1 MLFFLTLISMFGFIW
16 KIFLCLLVLGMIKS
30 DLQIVAAEG
39 YSATEGGQAKGGS
52 PTPQLSSWQLANPSL
67 PPDLK
72 KLNGIVKAEQV
83 NKPLLLRRKRSIL
96 FPTGVKICPDESV
109 EQAIAN
115 HLKYFRL
122 RVCQETVWEV
132 FKIFWDRLP
141 EREEYRTWMNLCEEG
156 MMSIFEIGTNFSQS
170 EEHRS
175 LIVKS
180 YTKEAM
186 GSSCADWSC
195 GSSGTP
201 TPAPDA
207 DVTTLRDAAAN
218 VPPPHEISIESPA
231 GGTTHEIEE
240 ADITINNEIKKE
252 DEKLMKPVTEQ
263 MIEFRILIVGE
274 KYSEELSDPAAVKR
288 QLLSEQFISQI
299 KSVFEGLPGYKS
311 IHVLDYSFP
320 EEDSG
325 VEVHYAVTF
334 DGKAI
339 SNATWD
345 LINLHSNKVEDNSF
359 TGIEDN
365 PTVVYTISDFRDYIA
380 EILQKN
386 ALLENNSL
394 SLDPNSLQL
403 TNVKA
408 LLRPTPEDP
417 SWITEHP
424 VVLEHPEF
432 DMCLPRRNELSLCH
446 KIQVRLCLTDSTFL
460 AERPSADESTVS
472 NTLPFD
478 FTKPD
483 STSDTEQSNDNE
495 IQPRPENLNSD
506 VSLAPEAPLFSEA
519 DVTSLPDGLN
529 FEDGNWTPH
538 LVTAPV
544 SARDSVD
551 YLERLSASNSL
562 DVFEDTRLSED
573 ILPSSPS
580 HLVPEEP
587 PATDD
592 YAVPLLSALT
602 VASSSVIET
611 DVTEIVSAEKEEVT
625 PGSPAGGNDADSV
638 LHESMEEFPFP
649 FEVHHMEDETDIY
662 LGDRVIYDDGSG
674 SAFDGSGKAMESSI
688 WPWEEATLEPVLYPG
703 PDSWLEDHN
712 ESLLIRTED
721 IPEGMILDYIL
732 NSRNKL
738 DDDPSKDGNE
748 GMANTKED
756 FLDESEIFVFPETTT
771 QQVSLLQTEEP
782 SSVEPSTQTETSG
795 VYNSSFVKPPLVL
808 EPSVDHSF
816 VDVPTGEAPV
826 SPHNTGLSVDD
837 SLLTSTGTVSMEQPE
852 ESSVGQNIIS
862 EAVEYQNED
871 RTMIEE
877 LFTVEQ
883 LDVTE
888 TATIGGLDT
897 SSSESILAAD
907 PSTVHPDLSMV
918 HPDLSTVHP
927 DADTFTVH
935 ADAST
940 VHPDASASIVNPDAS
955 IAHSDSSTV
964 HSDASTV
971 NPDVSMVHSH
981 VSTLNPDASTVHP
994 DASTVHPDTSAA
1006 TVNPDA
1012 STVHSDTSMV
1022 NPDTSTVHSDAST
1035 LNPDV
1040 SMVHSDTSA
1049 STVNPDASIAHSDT
1063 SMVNP
1068 DTSTVHSDASTL
1080 NLDVSMVHSDTSA
1093 STVNPDASTVHSDTS
1108 TVNPDASS
1116 VHSDV
1121 SASTVNPDASTAHS
1135 DTSVVNSDAST
1146 VHSDASTL
1154 NPDVSMI
1161 HSDTS
1166 ASTVNPDASTEEK
1179 QTLDSSLAGQDATG
1193 SAVMKPA
1200 DVWPT
1205 DRALENSLDQTVQ
1218 SAMPTATQVSTAVPS
1233 VMDQTTVLEAF
1244 TDQGGTDHDMHVPMS
1259 FSTLMN
1265 SYVTVSVTTSTVELP
1280 SHFPPAGST
1289 ASSSVATS
1297 TRVGVE
1303 TRTLDVSVDLDDVST
1318 VHFPPELTEEG
1329 RSMTESHV
1337 DLTTRVQSTEMASV
1351 AWATHD
1357 NRSNS
1362 LVPSRALVVFFSLR
1376 VTNMMFSED
1385 LFNKNSPEY
1394 KALEQRFLE
1403 LLVPYLQSNLT
1414 GFQNLEILNFR
1425 NGSIVVNS
1433 RMKFAKPVPRNVTN
1447 AVYVILEDFC
1457 NTAYHTM
1464 NLAID
1469 KYSLDVESGEQADP
1483 CKFQAC
1489 NEFSECLVNRWSGE
1503 AECVCNPGYLSI
1515 DGLPCN
1521 SICDLQPNFCLND
1534 GKCDVS
1540 PGQGAIC
1547 RCRVG
1552 ENWWYR
1558 GEHCEEYVSEPL
1570 VVGIAIASVAGFL
1583 LVASAVIFFLART
1596 LRDQYT
1602 KSDTEYSQGQ
1612 GGSLSSI
1619 ENAVKYNPMYESDT
1633 TGYSHYYRRYP
1644 QLTSYSSTSAETS
1657 TDYSSEEIRHIYEN
1671 SELTKEEIQDRIRI
1685 IELYAKDRQFAEFVR
1700 QHQMKLL

>member
-1 MLFFLTLISMFGFIW
+1 MLLFLTQISMFGFTW
-16 KIFLCLLVLGMIKS
+16 KTFLCFLVLGMIKG

-39 YSATEGGQAKGGS
+39 YSATEGGQAKDGS
-52 PTPQLSSWQLANPSL
+52 PTPQLSGWQLANPSQ
-67 PPDLK
+67 PPELK

-83 NKPLLLRRKRSIL
+83 NKHLLLRRKRSIL
-96 FPTGVKICPDESV
+96 FPSGVKICPDESV

-132 FKIFWDRLP
+132 FKTFWDRLP
-141 EREEYRTWMNLCEEG
+141 EREEYHTWMSLCEEG
-156 MMSIFEIGTNFSQS
+156 TMSIFEIGMNFSQS

-175 LIVKS
+175 LIVKKLS

-186 GSSCADWSC
+186 GSSCTDWSC
-195 GSSGTP
+195 GSGTP
-201 TPAPDA
+201 TPASDA

-218 VPPPHEISIESPA
+218 VPPPHEISVESPA
-231 GGTTHEIEE
+231 GGPEIED
-240 ADITINNEIKKE
+240 ADATINNEIKKQ
-252 DEKLMKPVTEQ
+252 DEKLVRPVTEQ
-263 MIEFRILIVGE
+263 MIEFSILIAGE
-274 KYSEELSDPAAVKR
+274 EYSEELSDPATVKR

-299 KSVFEGLPGYKS
+299 KSVFEGLPGYKN
-311 IHVLDYSFP
+311 IHVLDYSSP

-359 TGIEDN
+359 MGIEDN
-365 PTVVYTISDFRDYIA
+365 PTAVYTISDFRDYIA

-386 ALLENNSL
+386 ALLENTSL

-403 TNVKA
+403 TNVKEI
-408 LLRPTPEDP
+408 LHPPPEDP

-424 VVLEHPEF
+424 VVLERPEF
-432 DMCLPRRNELSLCH
+432 D
-446 KIQVRLCLTDSTFL
+446 DSTFL

-472 NTLPFD
+472 NSLPFD

-483 STSDTEQSNDNE
+483 STSDSEQSNDNE
-495 IQPRPENLNSD
+495 IRPRPENLDSEA
-506 VSLAPEAPLFSEA
+506 SLAPEAPLSSEA

-529 FEDGNWTPH
+529 LEDGNRTPH

-544 SARDSVD
+544 LGRDSVD
-551 YLERLSASNSL
+551 SLEWLSASNSL
-562 DVFEDTRLSED
+562 DVFEDTGLSED
-573 ILPSSPS
+573 LLLPSSPPP

-587 PATDD
+587 PFTDD
-592 YAVPLLSALT
+592 YGVPLLSAPT

-611 DVTEIVSAEKEEVT
+611 DIKETVSAEKEEVT
-625 PGSPAGGNDADSV
+625 QDSPAGSNNADSV
-638 LHESMEEFPFP
+638 LHESVEEINFPL
-649 FEVHHMEDETDIY
+649 EVQPMEDETDMY
-662 LGDRVIYDDGSG
+662 LGDRIIYDDGSG
-674 SAFDGSGKAMESSI
+674 SAFDGSGKEMESII
-688 WPWEEATLEPVLYPG
+688 WPWEEATLEPVFYPG
-703 PDSWLEDHN
+703 PDSWLEDDN

-732 NSRNKL
+732 NSGNKL
-738 DDDPSKDGNE
+738 DDDPSKDDNE
-748 GMANTKED
+748 GMANIKED

-771 QQVSLLQTEEP
+771 WQVPLLQTEEP

-795 VYNSSFVKPPLVL
+795 MYDSSFVKPSLGL

-816 VDVPTGEAPV
+816 VDMPTGEAPV
-826 SPHNTGLSVDD
+826 SPHNTGLSVED
-837 SLLTSTGTVSMEQPE
+837 SLLKSTGTVSMEKPE
-852 ESSVGQNIIS
+852 ESSVSQNIIS
-862 EAVEYQNED
+862 EADEHQNED
-871 RTMIEE
+871 RTTAEE
-877 LFTVEQ
+877 LLTVGQSE
-883 LDVTE
+883 VTE
-888 TATIGGLDT
+888 AATISHLDT
-897 SSSESILAAD
+897 SSSETILTAD
-907 PSTVHPDLSMV
+907 S
-918 HPDLSTVHP
+918 
-927 DADTFTVH
+927 
-935 ADAST
+935 
-940 VHPDASASIVNPDAS
+940 
-955 IAHSDSSTV
+955 
-964 HSDASTV
+964 
-971 NPDVSMVHSH
+971 
-981 VSTLNPDASTVHP
+981 
-994 DASTVHPDTSAA
+994 
-1006 TVNPDA
+1006 
-1012 STVHSDTSMV
+1012 
-1022 NPDTSTVHSDAST
+1022 
-1035 LNPDV
+1035 
-1040 SMVHSDTSA
+1040 
-1049 STVNPDASIAHSDT
+1049 
-1063 SMVNP
+1063 
-1068 DTSTVHSDASTL
+1068 
-1080 NLDVSMVHSDTSA
+1080 
-1093 STVNPDASTVHSDTS
+1093 
-1108 TVNPDASS
+1108 
-1116 VHSDV
+1116 
-1121 SASTVNPDASTAHS
+1121 
-1135 DTSVVNSDAST
+1135 
-1146 VHSDASTL
+1146 
-1154 NPDVSMI
+1154 
-1161 HSDTS
+1161 
-1166 ASTVNPDASTEEK
+1166 STVNPDASTEEQ
-1179 QTLDSSLAGQDATG
+1179 QTLDLSLAGHDTTG
-1193 SAVMKPA
+1193 SAVEKPA

-1218 SAMPTATQVSTAVPS
+1218 SAMPSATQVSTVAPS
-1233 VMDQTTVLEAF
+1233 VIDQITG
-1244 TDQGGTDHDMHVPMS
+1244 QGGTDHDTHVSMS
-1259 FSTLMN
+1259 FSTVMN
-1265 SYVTVSVTTSTVELP
+1265 SYVTVSVTSSTVELP
-1280 SHFPPAGST
+1280 SHLPPVGST
-1289 ASSSVATS
+1289 VSSSVSSTS
-1297 TRVGVE
+1297 TKLGDATTRV
-1303 TRTLDVSVDLDDVST
+1303 LDISVDRDRVST
-1318 VHFPPELTEEG
+1318 VHFSPELTEEG

-1337 DLTTRVQSTEMASV
+1337 ELTTRVQSTEMASV
-1351 AWATHD
+1351 AWATHE
-1357 NRSNS
+1357 NRSS
-1362 LVPSRALVVFFSLR
+1362 TPVPSRALVVFFSLR

-1447 AVYVILEDFC
+1447 AVYMILEDFC

-1534 GKCDVS
+1534 GKCDIS

-1602 KSDTEYSQGQ
+1602 KSDTEDSQGQ
-1612 GGSLSSI
+1612 GDSLSSI

>member
-1 MLFFLTLISMFGFIW
+1 MFGFIW
-16 KIFLCLLVLGMIKS
+16 KMFLCLLVLGMIKD
-30 DLQIVAAEG
+30 DLQIVA
-39 YSATEGGQAKGGS
+39 ATEGGQAKGGS
-52 PTPQLSSWQLANPSL
+52 PAPQLHGWQLANPSL
-67 PPDLK
+67 PPELK
-72 KLNGIVKAEQV
+72 KLTGIAEAEQV
-83 NKPLLLRRKRSIL
+83 NKHLLSRRKRSIL
-96 FPTGVKICPDESV
+96 FPSGVKICPDESV

-132 FKIFWDRLP
+132 FKTFWDRLP
-141 EREEYRTWMNLCEEG
+141 EREEYHTWMNLCEEG
-156 MMSIFEIGTNFSQS
+156 TMSTFEMGTNFSQS

-175 LIVKS
+175 LILKINQKLINLS
-180 YTKEAM
+180 YHVQLQFLILFLF
-186 GSSCADWSC
+186 S
-195 GSSGTP
+195 SSGTP
-201 TPAPDA
+201 TPASDA

-218 VPPPHEISIESPA
+218 VPPPHEISIESPVD
-231 GGTTHEIEE
+231 GTIHEIED
-240 ADITINNEIKKE
+240 ADITINNEIKKQ
-252 DEKLMKPVTEQ
+252 DEKLAKPVNEQ
-263 MIEFRILIVGE
+263 MIEFSILIVGE
-274 KYSEELSDPAAVKR
+274 KYSDELTDPAAVKR
-288 QLLSEQFISQI
+288 QLLSEQFISQME
-299 KSVFEGLPGYKS
+299 SVFEGLPGYKN
-311 IHVLDYSFP
+311 IRVLDY
-320 EEDSG
+320 SG

-359 TGIEDN
+359 MGIEDN

-386 ALLENNSL
+386 ALLENTSL

-403 TNVKA
+403 TNVKEI
-408 LLRPTPEDP
+408 LHPIPEDP

-432 DMCLPRRNELSLCH
+432 D
-446 KIQVRLCLTDSTFL
+446 DSTFL
-460 AERPSADESTVS
+460 AEWPSADESTVS

-483 STSDTEQSNDNE
+483 STSGSEQPNDNE
-495 IQPRPENLNSD
+495 IRPRPENLDSEA
-506 VSLAPEAPLFSEA
+506 SLAPEAPLSSEA
-519 DVTSLPDGLN
+519 DITSLPDGLN
-529 FEDGNWTPH
+529 LEDGNRTPH
-538 LVTAPV
+538 LVTAP
-544 SARDSVD
+544 AFGRDSVD
-551 YLERLSASNSL
+551 SLERLSASNSL
-562 DVFEDTRLSED
+562 DVFEDTGLPED
-573 ILPSSPS
+573 LLLPSSPPR
-580 HLVPEEP
+580 LVPDEP
-587 PATDD
+587 PSTDD
-592 YAVPLLSALT
+592 YAVPLLSAPT
-602 VASSSVIET
+602 VASSSVTET
-611 DVTEIVSAEKEEVT
+611 DIKETVSTKKEET
-625 PGSPAGGNDADSV
+625 QGSPADSNNVDSV
-638 LHESMEEFPFP
+638 LHESVEEIPFP
-649 FEVHHMEDETDIY
+649 LEVHPMEDETDVY

-674 SAFDGSGKAMESSI
+674 SAFDGSGKEMESSI
-688 WPWEEATLEPVLYPG
+688 WPWEEATLEPVFYPG
-703 PDSWLEDHN
+703 PDSWLEDDN

-738 DDDPSKDGNE
+738 DDDSSKDRNE

-771 QQVSLLQTEEP
+771 QQVPLLQTKQP

-795 VYNSSFVKPPLVL
+795 IYDSSFVKPSLVL

-816 VDVPTGEAPV
+816 VDTPTGEAPV
-826 SPHNTGLSVDD
+826 SPQSTDLPVED
-837 SLLTSTGTVSMEQPE
+837 SLLTSTGTISTEQPE

-862 EAVEYQNED
+862 EAAEHQNKD
-871 RTMIEE
+871 RTMVEE
-877 LFTVEQ
+877 LFTMGQ
-883 LDVTE
+883 SDVTE
-888 TATIGGLDT
+888 AATIGHLDT
-897 SSSESILAAD
+897 SSSETILTAD
-907 PSTVHPDLSMV
+907 P
-918 HPDLSTVHP
+918 
-927 DADTFTVH
+927 
-935 ADAST
+935 
-940 VHPDASASIVNPDAS
+940 
-955 IAHSDSSTV
+955 
-964 HSDASTV
+964 
-971 NPDVSMVHSH
+971 
-981 VSTLNPDASTVHP
+981 
-994 DASTVHPDTSAA
+994 
-1006 TVNPDA
+1006 
-1012 STVHSDTSMV
+1012 
-1022 NPDTSTVHSDAST
+1022 
-1035 LNPDV
+1035 
-1040 SMVHSDTSA
+1040 
-1049 STVNPDASIAHSDT
+1049 STVNPDASV
-1063 SMVNP
+1063 VNP
-1068 DTSTVHSDASTL
+1068 D
-1080 NLDVSMVHSDTSA
+1080 
-1093 STVNPDASTVHSDTS
+1093 
-1108 TVNPDASS
+1108 
-1116 VHSDV
+1116 
-1121 SASTVNPDASTAHS
+1121 
-1135 DTSVVNSDAST
+1135 
-1146 VHSDASTL
+1146 
-1154 NPDVSMI
+1154 
-1161 HSDTS
+1161 
-1166 ASTVNPDASTEEK
+1166 ASTVNPDASTEE
-1179 QTLDSSLAGQDATG
+1179 QQILDSSLAGQDTTG
-1193 SAVMKPA
+1193 SAVKNLA

-1205 DRALENSLDQTVQ
+1205 DRTLENSLDHRVQ
-1218 SAMPTATQVSTAVPS
+1218 SATPTATQVSTAVPS
-1233 VMDQTTVLEAF
+1233 VIGETTVLEGFAVQGD
-1244 TDQGGTDHDMHVPMS
+1244 TDHGTDVSMI
-1259 FSTLMN
+1259 FSTMT
-1265 SYVTVSVTTSTVELP
+1265 SYVTVSVTTSAVEHPSHLP
-1280 SHFPPAGST
+1280 SVGST
-1289 ASSSVATS
+1289 APSSVATS
-1297 TRVGVE
+1297 TRLGEE
-1303 TRTLDVSVDLDDVST
+1303 TTRVLDVSVDLEHVST
-1318 VHFPPELTEEG
+1318 VHFSPELTEEG

-1337 DLTTRVQSTEMASV
+1337 ELTTHVQSTEMASV
-1351 AWATHD
+1351 AWATHE
-1357 NRSNS
+1357 NRNS
-1362 LVPSRALVVFFSLR
+1362 TPIPSRALVVFFSLR

-1447 AVYVILEDFC
+1447 AVYMILEDFC

-1534 GKCDVS
+1534 GKCDIS

-1602 KSDTEYSQGQ
+1602 KSDTEDSQGQ
-1612 GGSLSSI
+1612 GDSLSSI

-1700 QHQMKLL
+1700 QHQM

>member
-1 MLFFLTLISMFGFIW
+1 MFGFTW
-16 KIFLCLLVLGMIKS
+16 KTFLCFLVLGMIKG

-39 YSATEGGQAKGGS
+39 YSATEGGQAKDGS
-52 PTPQLSSWQLANPSL
+52 PTLQLSGWQLANPSQ
-67 PPDLK
+67 PPELK

-83 NKPLLLRRKRSIL
+83 NKHLLLRRKRSIL
-96 FPTGVKICPDESV
+96 FPSGVKICPDESV
-109 EQAIAN
+109 EQVIAN

-132 FKIFWDRLP
+132 FKTFWDRLP
-141 EREEYRTWMNLCEEG
+141 EREEYHTWMSLCEEG
-156 MMSIFEIGTNFSQS
+156 TMNIFEIGMNFSQS

-175 LIVKS
+175 LIVKKLS

-186 GSSCADWSC
+186 GSSCTDWSC
-195 GSSGTP
+195 GSGTP
-201 TPAPDA
+201 TPALDA

-218 VPPPHEISIESPA
+218 VPPPHEISVESPA
-231 GGTTHEIEE
+231 GGPEIED
-240 ADITINNEIKKE
+240 ADATINNEIKKQ
-252 DEKLMKPVTEQ
+252 DEKLVRPVTEQ
-263 MIEFRILIVGE
+263 MIEFSILIAGE
-274 KYSEELSDPAAVKR
+274 KYSEELSDPATVKR

-299 KSVFEGLPGYKS
+299 KSVFEGLPGYKN
-311 IHVLDYSFP
+311 IHVLDYSSP

-359 TGIEDN
+359 MGIEDN
-365 PTVVYTISDFRDYIA
+365 PTAVYTISDFRDYIA

-386 ALLENNSL
+386 ALLENTSL

-403 TNVKA
+403 TNVKEI
-408 LLRPTPEDP
+408 LHPTPEDP
-417 SWITEHP
+417 SWISEHP
-424 VVLEHPEF
+424 VVLERPEF
-432 DMCLPRRNELSLCH
+432 D
-446 KIQVRLCLTDSTFL
+446 DSTFL

-472 NTLPFD
+472 NSLPFD

-483 STSDTEQSNDNE
+483 STSDSEQSNDNE
-495 IQPRPENLNSD
+495 IWPRPENLDSEA
-506 VSLAPEAPLFSEA
+506 SLAPEAPLSSEA

-529 FEDGNWTPH
+529 LEDGNRTPH

-544 SARDSVD
+544 LGRDSVD
-551 YLERLSASNSL
+551 SLEWLSASNSL
-562 DVFEDTRLSED
+562 DVFEDTGLSED
-573 ILPSSPS
+573 LLLPSSPPP

-587 PATDD
+587 PFTDD
-592 YAVPLLSALT
+592 YAVPLLSAPT

-611 DVTEIVSAEKEEVT
+611 DIKETVSTEKEEVT
-625 PGSPAGGNDADSV
+625 QGSPAGSNNADSV
-638 LHESMEEFPFP
+638 LHESVEEINFPL
-649 FEVHHMEDETDIY
+649 EVQPMEDETDMY

-674 SAFDGSGKAMESSI
+674 SAFDGSGKEMEPSS
-688 WPWEEATLEPVLYPG
+688 WPWEEATLEPVFYPG
-703 PDSWLEDHN
+703 PDSWLEDDN
-712 ESLLIRTED
+712 ASLLIRTED

-732 NSRNKL
+732 NSGNKL
-738 DDDPSKDGNE
+738 DDDPSKDDNE
-748 GMANTKED
+748 GMANIKED

-771 QQVSLLQTEEP
+771 WQVPLLQTEEP

-795 VYNSSFVKPPLVL
+795 MYDSSFVKPSLGL

-816 VDVPTGEAPV
+816 VDMPNGEAPV
-826 SPHNTGLSVDD
+826 SPHNTGLSVED
-837 SLLTSTGTVSMEQPE
+837 SLLKSTGTVSMEKPE

-862 EAVEYQNED
+862 EADEHQNED
-871 RTMIEE
+871 RTTAEE
-877 LFTVEQ
+877 LLTVGQSE
-883 LDVTE
+883 VTE
-888 TATIGGLDT
+888 AATISHLDT
-897 SSSESILAAD
+897 SSSETILTAD
-907 PSTVHPDLSMV
+907 S
-918 HPDLSTVHP
+918 
-927 DADTFTVH
+927 
-935 ADAST
+935 
-940 VHPDASASIVNPDAS
+940 
-955 IAHSDSSTV
+955 
-964 HSDASTV
+964 
-971 NPDVSMVHSH
+971 
-981 VSTLNPDASTVHP
+981 
-994 DASTVHPDTSAA
+994 
-1006 TVNPDA
+1006 
-1012 STVHSDTSMV
+1012 
-1022 NPDTSTVHSDAST
+1022 
-1035 LNPDV
+1035 
-1040 SMVHSDTSA
+1040 
-1049 STVNPDASIAHSDT
+1049 
-1063 SMVNP
+1063 
-1068 DTSTVHSDASTL
+1068 
-1080 NLDVSMVHSDTSA
+1080 
-1093 STVNPDASTVHSDTS
+1093 
-1108 TVNPDASS
+1108 
-1116 VHSDV
+1116 
-1121 SASTVNPDASTAHS
+1121 
-1135 DTSVVNSDAST
+1135 
-1146 VHSDASTL
+1146 
-1154 NPDVSMI
+1154 
-1161 HSDTS
+1161 
-1166 ASTVNPDASTEEK
+1166 STVNPDASTEE
-1179 QTLDSSLAGQDATG
+1179 QQALDLSLAGHDTTG
-1193 SAVMKPA
+1193 SAVEKPA
-1200 DVWPT
+1200 DIWPT

-1218 SAMPTATQVSTAVPS
+1218 SAMPSATQVSTVAPS
-1233 VMDQTTVLEAF
+1233 VIDQITG
-1244 TDQGGTDHDMHVPMS
+1244 QGGTDHDTHVSMS
-1259 FSTLMN
+1259 FSTVTN
-1265 SYVTVSVTTSTVELP
+1265 SYVTVSVTSSTVELP
-1280 SHFPPAGST
+1280 SHLPPVGST
-1289 ASSSVATS
+1289 VSSSVSSTS
-1297 TRVGVE
+1297 TKLGDETTRVLGI
-1303 TRTLDVSVDLDDVST
+1303 SVDRDRVST
-1318 VHFPPELTEEG
+1318 VRFSPELTEEG

-1337 DLTTRVQSTEMASV
+1337 ELTTRVQSTEMASV
-1351 AWATHD
+1351 AWATHE
-1357 NRSNS
+1357 NRSS
-1362 LVPSRALVVFFSLR
+1362 TPVPSRALVVFFSLR

-1447 AVYVILEDFC
+1447 AVYMILEDFC

-1534 GKCDVS
+1534 GKCDIS

-1602 KSDTEYSQGQ
+1602 KSDTEDSQGQ
-1612 GGSLSSI
+1612 GDSLSSI

>member
-1 MLFFLTLISMFGFIW
+1 MLGFIW
-16 KIFLCLLVLGMIKS
+16 KIFLCLPVLGMIKG
-30 DLQIVAAEG
+30 DLQIVAG
-39 YSATEGGQAKGGS
+39 YLATEEGQAKDGS
-52 PTPQLSSWQLANPSL
+52 STSQLSGWQLANPSQ
-67 PPDLK
+67 PPELK

-83 NKPLLLRRKRSIL
+83 NKHLLLRRKRSIL
-96 FPTGVKICPDESV
+96 FPSGVKICPDESV

-132 FKIFWDRLP
+132 FKTFWDRLP
-141 EREEYRTWMNLCEEG
+141 EREEYHSWMSLCEEG
-156 MMSIFEIGTNFSQS
+156 TMTTFEIGTNFSQS

-175 LIVKS
+175 LIVKVVS
-180 YTKEAM
+180 L
-186 GSSCADWSC
+186 SHNVQLQFLVLFLFS
-195 GSSGTP
+195 SSGTP
-201 TPAPDA
+201 TPASDA

-218 VPPPHEISIESPA
+218 VPPPHEISVESPA
-231 GGTTHEIEE
+231 GGTVHEIED
-240 ADITINNEIKKE
+240 ADTTINNEIKKQ
-252 DEKLMKPVTEQ
+252 DEKLVRPVTEQ
-263 MIEFRILIVGE
+263 MIEFSILIVGE

-299 KSVFEGLPGYKS
+299 ESVFEGLPGYKN
-311 IHVLDYSFP
+311 IHVLDY
-320 EEDSG
+320 SG

-334 DGKAI
+334 DGEAI

-359 TGIEDN
+359 MGIEDN
-365 PTVVYTISDFRDYIA
+365 PTAVYTISDFRDYIA

-386 ALLENNSL
+386 ALLENTSL

-403 TNVKA
+403 TNVKEIQH
-408 LLRPTPEDP
+408 PTPEDP

-424 VVLEHPEF
+424 VVLERPEF
-432 DMCLPRRNELSLCH
+432 D
-446 KIQVRLCLTDSTFL
+446 DSTFL

-483 STSDTEQSNDNE
+483 STSDSEQFNDNE
-495 IQPRPENLNSD
+495 IRPRPENLDSEAN
-506 VSLAPEAPLFSEA
+506 LAPEAPLSSEA

-529 FEDGNWTPH
+529 LEDGNRTPH
-538 LVTAPV
+538 LVTAPLLG
-544 SARDSVD
+544 RDSVD
-551 YLERLSASNSL
+551 SLEWLSAPNSL
-562 DVFEDTRLSED
+562 DVFEDTGLSED
-573 ILPSSPS
+573 FLLPSSAAP

-587 PATDD
+587 PSTDD
-592 YAVPLLSALT
+592 YAVPLLSAPT

-611 DVTEIVSAEKEEVT
+611 DIKETSSAEKEEVT
-625 PGSPAGGNDADSV
+625 QGSPASSNNSDSNNADSV
-638 LHESMEEFPFP
+638 LHESVEEIHLPL
-649 FEVHHMEDETDIY
+649 EVHPMEDETDIY
-662 LGDRVIYDDGSG
+662 TGDRVLYDDGSG
-674 SAFDGSGKAMESSI
+674 SAFDGSGKEMESSI
-688 WPWEEATLEPVLYPG
+688 WPWEEATLEPVFYPG
-703 PDSWLEDHN
+703 PDSWLEDDN

-732 NSRNKL
+732 NSGNKL
-738 DDDPSKDGNE
+738 DDDPSKDKNE
-748 GMANTKED
+748 GMASIKDD
-756 FLDESEIFVFPETTT
+756 FLDESEILLFPETTTVFPETTT
-771 QQVSLLQTEEP
+771 VFPESRTQQVPLLQTEEP

-795 VYNSSFVKPPLVL
+795 MYDSSFVKPSLVL

-816 VDVPTGEAPV
+816 VDMPIGEAPV
-826 SPHNTGLSVDD
+826 SPHNTGLSVGDN
-837 SLLTSTGTVSMEQPE
+837 LLTVTISMEQPE

-862 EAVEYQNED
+862 EAVEHQNED
-871 RTMIEE
+871 KTTVEE
-877 LFTVEQ
+877 LFTMGQ
-883 LDVTE
+883 SDVTE
-888 TATIGGLDT
+888 AATIGHLDT
-897 SSSESILAAD
+897 SSSETILTAD
-907 PSTVHPDLSMV
+907 PSK
-918 HPDLSTVHP
+918 
-927 DADTFTVH
+927 
-935 ADAST
+935 
-940 VHPDASASIVNPDAS
+940 
-955 IAHSDSSTV
+955 
-964 HSDASTV
+964 
-971 NPDVSMVHSH
+971 
-981 VSTLNPDASTVHP
+981 
-994 DASTVHPDTSAA
+994 
-1006 TVNPDA
+1006 
-1012 STVHSDTSMV
+1012 
-1022 NPDTSTVHSDAST
+1022 
-1035 LNPDV
+1035 
-1040 SMVHSDTSA
+1040 
-1049 STVNPDASIAHSDT
+1049 
-1063 SMVNP
+1063 
-1068 DTSTVHSDASTL
+1068 
-1080 NLDVSMVHSDTSA
+1080 
-1093 STVNPDASTVHSDTS
+1093 
-1108 TVNPDASS
+1108 
-1116 VHSDV
+1116 
-1121 SASTVNPDASTAHS
+1121 
-1135 DTSVVNSDAST
+1135 
-1146 VHSDASTL
+1146 
-1154 NPDVSMI
+1154 
-1161 HSDTS
+1161 
-1166 ASTVNPDASTEEK
+1166 VNPDASTEEQ
-1179 QTLDSSLAGQDATG
+1179 QTLDSSLAGQDTTG
-1193 SAVMKPA
+1193 SPVKKPA

-1205 DRALENSLDQTVQ
+1205 DRAPENSLDQTVQ
-1218 SAMPTATQVSTAVPS
+1218 STTLTTTQVSTVVPS
-1233 VMDQTTVLEAF
+1233 VIDQTTVLEGFAVL
-1244 TDQGGTDHDMHVPMS
+1244 GGTDHDMHVSRS
-1259 FSTLMN
+1259 FSTVTS
-1265 SYVTVSVTTSTVELP
+1265 SYLTVSVATSTVELP
-1280 SHFPPAGST
+1280 SHLPPVGST
-1289 ASSSVATS
+1289 VSSSVATS
-1297 TRVGVE
+1297 TKLGDETTRV
-1303 TRTLDVSVDLDDVST
+1303 LDVSVDLDRVST
-1318 VHFPPELTEEG
+1318 VRFSPELTEEG
-1329 RSMTESHV
+1329 KSMTESHV
-1337 DLTTRVQSTEMASV
+1337 ELTTHVQSTEMASV
-1351 AWATHD
+1351 AWATHE
-1357 NRSNS
+1357 NRNS
-1362 LVPSRALVVFFSLR
+1362 TPVPSRALVVFFSLR

-1447 AVYVILEDFC
+1447 AVYMILEDFC

-1534 GKCDVS
+1534 GKCDIS

-1602 KSDTEYSQGQ
+1602 KSDTEDSQGQ
-1612 GGSLSSI
+1612 GDSLSSI

-1700 QHQMKLL
+1700 QHQM